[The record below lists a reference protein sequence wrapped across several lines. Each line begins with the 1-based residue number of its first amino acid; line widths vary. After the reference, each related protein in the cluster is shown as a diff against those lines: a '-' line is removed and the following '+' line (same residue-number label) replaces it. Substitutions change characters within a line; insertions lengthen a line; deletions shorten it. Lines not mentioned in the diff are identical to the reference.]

1 MMRRQRVQRA
11 DAGRQIVER
20 RRAIVVRL
28 VLIRERSFALTKA
41 RVDEHVTLRRHVG
54 VCGARVELGE
64 NAYLTSGGVMFG
76 TVTGGPA
83 VSGSFDGVI
92 EQCEL
97 SEEWGGRRNCSA
109 SATIANQSCTSST
122 HRMIL
127 ARR

>member
-1 MMRRQRVQRA
+1 MLSTYNSVWIYVGG
-11 DAGRQIVER
+11 DALSAWSGDLHGAPGLVEQI
-20 RRAIVVRL
+20 
-28 VLIRERSFALTKA
+28 
-41 RVDEHVTLRRHVG
+41 
-54 VCGARVELGE
+54 GE